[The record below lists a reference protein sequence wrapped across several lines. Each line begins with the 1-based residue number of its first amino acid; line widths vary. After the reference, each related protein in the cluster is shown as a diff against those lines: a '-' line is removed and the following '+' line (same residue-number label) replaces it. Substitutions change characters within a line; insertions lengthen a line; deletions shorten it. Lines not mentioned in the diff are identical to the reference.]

1 MLDIQEHN
9 AVEILKKL
17 PYWKE
22 DEAIISAE
30 PAGES
35 NMNLVLRV
43 KTNLRSL
50 ILKQSKNYVRKF
62 PQIPAPITRIE
73 VEHEFYDLV
82 QKKEAISDFSPKV
95 ILFDPKNYILI
106 TEDLGEGSDFLEL
119 YSGKKELSTN
129 HIYQLATYLNSLHNI
144 HPESFPSNM
153 EMKKLNHEHI
163 FNFPFE
169 ENNGFD
175 LNSVQAGL
183 QEISLPFKRNE
194 SLKAALKKL
203 GTRYLATGE
212 TLIHGD
218 FYLASW
224 LEINGKLKII
234 DPEFGFM
241 GDAEFDLGVLFAH
254 LQLSK
259 QPENLKEE
267 FLKIYKKDFNQKLV
281 EQYEC
286 VEIMRRLIGIAQLPV
301 DLTIDAKKKLLEDA
315 MNIITNS

>member
-9 AVEILKKL
+9 SIEILKKL
-17 PYWKE
+17 PYWKTNE
-22 DEAIISAE
+22 SIISAL

-43 KTNLRSL
+43 KTNLRSF

-73 VEHEFYDLV
+73 VEHAFYDLV
-82 QKKEAISDFSPKV
+82 QNEKALSDFSPKV
-95 ILFDPKNYILI
+95 IHFDSENYILL

-119 YSGKKELSTN
+119 YSGKKQLSLDQ
-129 HIYQLATYLNSLHNI
+129 IGQLANYLNALHEI
-144 HPESFPSNM
+144 QTDSFPSNL

-175 LNSVQAGL
+175 LNSIQAGL
-183 QEISLPFKRNE
+183 QEISLPFKRNQ
-194 SLKAALKKL
+194 SLKDALKKL
-203 GTRYLATGE
+203 GTRYLATGK

-218 FYLASW
+218 FYPASW

-234 DPEFGFM
+234 DPEFGFK

-259 QPENLKEE
+259 QPQNLKEE
-267 FLKIYKKDFNQKLV
+267 FLNIYKKDFEQKLV
-281 EQYEC
+281 DQYES

-315 MNIITNS
+315 TNLLTHS